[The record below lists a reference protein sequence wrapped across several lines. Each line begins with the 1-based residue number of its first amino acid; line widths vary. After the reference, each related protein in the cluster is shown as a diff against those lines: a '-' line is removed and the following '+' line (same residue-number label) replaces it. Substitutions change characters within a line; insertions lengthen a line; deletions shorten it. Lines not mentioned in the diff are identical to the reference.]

1 MQRGPGLACSR
12 SLGQEVSGWDVSPE
26 TTGHRAFAKRDK
38 SPWGNKRAWDPSF
51 MPCGLPF
58 THIAGGGHTG
68 MHHPEWRG
76 PVILG
81 GAPLPDGG
89 ARPRLAARAGRGVA
103 LGSKLPGLVPLK
115 D

>member
-1 MQRGPGLACSR
+1 MQRGPGFACSR

-38 SPWGNKRAWDPSF
+38 SPRGNKGAWDPSF

-58 THIAGGGHTG
+58 THTAGGGQTG
-68 MHHPEWRG
+68 RHHPEWQG

-81 GAPLPDGG
+81 GAPLPAGG
-89 ARPRLAARAGRGVA
+89 ARPRLAARARGAA
-103 LGSKLPGLVPLK
+103 LGSKLPGLVPPK